1 MALLLSSRRSSAQ
14 WNKVWT
20 LTRETQRFRAGK
32 TAASDKCWAKTGF
45 RVKDERKVAILLKV
59 KVGMSICWRF

>member
-1 MALLLSSRRSSAQ
+1 MALLLMFPPLVGTMEQGLDSYPRNAA
-14 WNKVWT
+14 
-20 LTRETQRFRAGK
+20 FPGK
-32 TAASDKCWAKTGF
+32 TAASDECWAKTGF